1 MNIIFVIIFVNSE
14 ILNHALVC
22 EFILLIMIV
31 WRQHIGIIYLWSLRR
46 RHFSWITFRRA
57 GMV

>member
-22 EFILLIMIV
+22 EFILLIIIV
-31 WRQHIGIIYLWSLRR
+31 WLQHLGIIHLRSLRR